1 MENQCLKM
9 RVNGKERRLF
19 VKPNELLLNV
29 LRDQLGLM
37 GAKYGC
43 GLGECAACTV
53 LVNGQ
58 SMLACLILAV
68 TAEGAEIT
76 TVEGMGDYDH
86 LHPLQQSFLD
96 HGAVQCGF
104 CTPGMLL
111 TAQALLEEN
120 PDPSEEEI
128 RDYLRGNL
136 CRCTG
141 YAAIVQ
147 AVKEVK
153 HQEHLSLPRT

>member
-1 MENQCLKM
+1 MESQWVKLH
-9 RVNGKERRLF
+9 VNGKERQLLIR
-19 VKPNELLLNV
+19 PNQLLLNV
-29 LRDQLGLM
+29 LRDELGLM

-53 LVNGQ
+53 LVDGRN
-58 SMLACLILAV
+58 MLACLMLAIS
-68 TAEGAEIT
+68 AEGVEIT
-76 TVEGMGDYDH
+76 TVEGMGDYDR
-86 LHPLQQSFLD
+86 LHPIQQSFLD

-120 PDPSEEEI
+120 PDPSEDEI

-153 HQEHLSLPRT
+153 RPS

>member
-29 LRDQLGLM
+29 LRDQLWLM

-153 HQEHLSLPRT
+153 HKRLTS

>member
-1 MENQCLKM
+1 MERQWVKLK
-9 RVNGKERRLF
+9 VNGKERQLF
-19 VKPNELLLNV
+19 IKPNELLLNV
-29 LRDQLGLM
+29 LRDELGLM

-58 SMLACLILAV
+58 PMLACLILAV
-68 TAEGAEIT
+68 TMEGQEIT
-76 TVEGMGDYDH
+76 TVEGMGDYDR

-111 TAQALLEEN
+111 TAQALLAEN

-141 YAAIVQ
+141 YAAIVR

-153 HQEHLSLPRT
+153 HPA

>member
-1 MENQCLKM
+1 MERRWIKL
-9 RVNGKERRLF
+9 RVNGKERQLF
-19 VKPNELLLNV
+19 IKPNELLLNV
-29 LRDQLGLM
+29 LRDELGLM

-58 SMLACLILAV
+58 NMLACLILAV
-68 TAEGAEIT
+68 TVEGSEIT
-76 TVEGMGDYDH
+76 TVEGMGDYGR

-153 HQEHLSLPRT
+153 HPA

>member
-1 MENQCLKM
+1 MERQSLKL
-9 RVNGKERRLF
+9 RVNGKERQLF

-29 LRDQLGLM
+29 LRDQLGLT

-68 TAEGAEIT
+68 TAAGSEIT
-76 TVEGMGDYDH
+76 TVEGLGDYDR

-120 PDPSEEEI
+120 PDPDEEEI

-147 AVKEVK
+147 AVQEVK
-153 HQEHLSLPRT
+153 LVKK

>member
-153 HQEHLSLPRT
+153 HKRLTS

>member
-1 MENQCLKM
+1 MERQWIKLK
-9 RVNGKERRLF
+9 VNGRERQLY

-29 LRDQLGLM
+29 LRGELGLM

-43 GLGECAACTV
+43 GLGECGACTV

-58 SMLACLILAV
+58 PMLACLILAV
-68 TAEGAEIT
+68 TMDGQEIT
-76 TVEGMGDYDH
+76 TVEGMGDYSR

-111 TAQALLEEN
+111 TARALLDEN
-120 PDPSEEEI
+120 PNPSEEEI
-128 RDYLRGNL
+128 REYLRGNL

-141 YAAIVQ
+141 YAAIIK
-147 AVKEVK
+147 AV
-153 HQEHLSLPRT
+153 